1 MVSSLI
7 SGSLLF
13 MNLRVRKPPAYFC
26 TAGQMS
32 ADEAEKR
39 QEIDGRENLV
49 YSARN
54 CVQFISLRSFH
65 RIIKLCEEPVMAS
78 DRQDLFRKIPGVDRL
93 LLDPRLEEASSRSPR
108 TLLLKA
114 IHLVL
119 DQLRDAIGEGGDIS
133 KEDLE
138 LESVARRVLGELER
152 ISKPSLRHVIN
163 ATGVVVHTNLGRSL
177 MAESVLR
184 RFRPLSGGYSNL
196 EYDLEAGRR
205 GSRYVHVEELL
216 MELTGAE
223 AAMVVNNNAAAV
235 LICLDTLARGGE
247 VVVSRGQLVEIGGSF
262 RIPDV
267 MRKSGATMV
276 EVGTT
281 NKTHLSDYEQVIG
294 PDTALLLKVHKSNF
308 QVVGFTEDVPMTDL
322 VDLGKRYNIPVMEDL
337 GSGCLV
343 DLSKYGLVKEPTV
356 QETLARGAD
365 VISFSGDKLLGG
377 PQAGIILGRKS
388 IVDAIRKNQLNRA
401 LRIDKL
407 TLFALEETLRL
418 YRDEHTAVRL
428 IPTLRMMLGTYRDM
442 VRKAERLRKMIGSP
456 GSRSFTLEMEDGSSR
471 PGGGSLPLLE
481 LPTRLLCLVPR
492 ERDAQFMERWLR
504 AYDPPII
511 VRIEKERVA
520 LDVRTIQSREF
531 TTVAEAVRS
540 LAKTRG

>member
-1 MVSSLI
+1 M
-7 SGSLLF
+7 
-13 MNLRVRKPPAYFC
+13 A
-26 TAGQMS
+26 
-32 ADEAEKR
+32 AER
-39 QEIDGRENLV
+39 QE
-49 YSARN
+49 
-54 CVQFISLRSFH
+54 
-65 RIIKLCEEPVMAS
+65 
-78 DRQDLFRKIPGVDRL
+78 LFRKIPGVDRL
-93 LLDPRLEEASSRSPR
+93 LLDPRLEDVSSRHPR

-114 IHLVL
+114 IHLTL
-119 DQLRDAIGEGGDIS
+119 DGLRETIVKGKDIRE
-133 KEDLE
+133 EDLE
-138 LESVARRVLGELER
+138 VDRVAEMVLKELER
-152 ISKPSLRHVIN
+152 ISRPSLRPVIN

-196 EYDLEAGRR
+196 EYDLEQGKR
-205 GSRYVHVEELL
+205 GSRYVHVEDLL
-216 MELTGAE
+216 VELTGAE

-235 LICLDTLARGGE
+235 LICLDTLARGRE

-322 VDLGKRYNIPVMEDL
+322 VELGKRYGIPVMEDL

-343 DLSKYGLVKEPTV
+343 DLLKYGLVKEPTV
-356 QETLARGAD
+356 QETLAHGAD
-365 VISFSGDKLLGG
+365 LVSFSGDKLLGG
-377 PQAGIILGRKS
+377 PQAGIIVGRKS

-407 TLFALEETLRL
+407 TLLALEETLRL

-442 VRKAERLRKMIGSP
+442 VRKAERLRKMIGNP
-456 GSRSFTLEMEDGSSR
+456 GSRSFKIEMEDGNSR

-481 LPTRLLCLVPR
+481 LPTRLLCLVPGK
-492 ERDAQFMERWLR
+492 RDAQFMERWLR

-511 VRIEKERVA
+511 ARVEKERVV

-531 TTVAEAVRS
+531 MTVAEAVRS

>member
-1 MVSSLI
+1 M
-7 SGSLLF
+7 
-13 MNLRVRKPPAYFC
+13 A
-26 TAGQMS
+26 
-32 ADEAEKR
+32 AEK
-39 QEIDGRENLV
+39 
-49 YSARN
+49 
-54 CVQFISLRSFH
+54 
-65 RIIKLCEEPVMAS
+65 
-78 DRQDLFRKIPGVDRL
+78 QDLFRKIPGVDRL
-93 LLDPRLEEASSRSPR
+93 LLEPRLEEASSRYPR
-108 TLLLKA
+108 NLLLKA

-119 DQLRDAIGEGGDIS
+119 DRLRKSIGEGKDIRE
-133 KEDLE
+133 EDLGEDRVAEKVLKE
-138 LESVARRVLGELER
+138 LDR
-152 ISKPSLRHVIN
+152 IVRPSLRNVIN

-196 EYDLEAGRR
+196 EYDLEQGKR
-205 GSRYVHVEELL
+205 GSRYVHVEGLL

-235 LICLDTLARGGE
+235 LICLDTLARGRE

-308 QVVGFTEDVPMTDL
+308 QVVGFTEDVPLADL
-322 VDLGKRYNIPVMEDL
+322 VGLGKRYGIPVMEDL

-343 DLSKYGLVKEPTV
+343 DFAKYGLGKEPTV
-356 QETLARGAD
+356 QETVARGAD

-377 PQAGIILGRKS
+377 PQAGIILGRKA

-407 TLFALEETLRL
+407 TLLALEETLRL
-418 YRDEHTAVRL
+418 YRDEQRAVKV
-428 IPTLRMMLGTYRDM
+428 IPTLRMILGTYREM
-442 VRKAERLRKMIGSP
+442 VRKAERLRKMIGNP
-456 GSRSFTLEMEDGSSR
+456 GSRSFTIEMEDGSSR

-492 ERDAQFMERWLR
+492 EKDAQFLEQWLR
-504 AYDPPII
+504 AYSPPII
-511 VRIEKERVA
+511 TRVERERVV
-520 LDVRTIQSREF
+520 LDVRTIQPREF

-540 LAKTRG
+540 LAKVQG